1 MKRLL
6 LLLVFAVMA
15 LGIMA
20 QSDKAESAF
29 NTYVY
34 NEEYQVYLDLC
45 LDGEGVSVPGQ
56 DVFGVVPGYFGAV
69 RDSRKWLITSFKHSG
84 KNSVKLDIVND
95 YGSED
100 LTAVLTYNAK
110 AGTYTLK
117 QTGGSRLKIV
127 VDRKW
132 VNSSHMTV
140 WLTYGKEKVMYENGG
155 LLLCISINMRNFVVE
170 NTYKDNVR

>member
-95 YGSED
+95 YG
-100 LTAVLTYNAK
+100 
-110 AGTYTLK
+110 
-117 QTGGSRLKIV
+117 
-127 VDRKW
+127 
-132 VNSSHMTV
+132 
-140 WLTYGKEKVMYENGG
+140 KEKVMYENGG

>member
-1 MKRLL
+1 MKKLL

-56 DVFGVVPGYFGAV
+56 DVFGVVPGYFGAA
-69 RDSRKWLITSFKHSG
+69 RDSRKWLITSFKRSG
-84 KNSVKLDIVND
+84 KNSMKLDIVND

-117 QTGGSRLKIV
+117 QTEGSRLKIV

-132 VNSSHMTV
+132 VKIPTELV
-140 WLTYGKEKVMYENGG
+140 
-155 LLLCISINMRNFVVE
+155 FVPHDRVA
-170 NTYKDNVR
+170 DLW

>member
-45 LDGEGVSVPGQ
+45 LDRTSSVWCRDISVPC
-56 DVFGVVPGYFGAV
+56 VTLA
-69 RDSRKWLITSFKHSG
+69 SG
-84 KNSVKLDIVND
+84 L
-95 YGSED
+95 
-100 LTAVLTYNAK
+100 
-110 AGTYTLK
+110 
-117 QTGGSRLKIV
+117 
-127 VDRKW
+127 
-132 VNSSHMTV
+132 
-140 WLTYGKEKVMYENGG
+140 
-155 LLLCISINMRNFVVE
+155 
-170 NTYKDNVR
+170 